1 MDDKFWDSEEVEND
15 YMEVIV
21 SSDSGDEHIY
31 WVSIKN
37 KPEDEDEYD
46 WSIDK
51 AVEFHNREQKS
62 SLSADDAEAL
72 EPFSRNESEFTFIE

>member
-1 MDDKFWDSEEVEND
+1 MGDKFWDSEEVEND

-51 AVEFHNREQKS
+51 AVEFHNRKQKS
-62 SLSADDAEAL
+62 SLSADDAEAS